1 MNLVKNN
8 LMSPSA
14 NVFDSLFDD
23 FFNSGF
29 SMGNSLQPRFTEP
42 MVNITELKDSFKIE
56 LAVPGVKKEAIQLEV
71 DNDRLIVSATED
83 KNSEKADKNFSKK
96 EFDYESFSKSF
107 YLPESVDVNKI
118 NAAFKHGILII
129 ELKKKEEAI
138 DNGPQHIEIK

>member
-14 NVFDSLFDD
+14 NVFDGLFDD

-29 SMGNSLQPRFTEP
+29 SNGNSLQPRFTEP
-42 MVNITELKDSFKIE
+42 MVNISETKDSFKIE

-71 DNDRLIVSATED
+71 EKDRLIVSATEE
-83 KNSEKADKNFSKK
+83 KNSEKTDDNFSKK
-96 EFDYESFSKSF
+96 EFYYGSFNKSF
-107 YLPESVDVNKI
+107 YIPESVDVKKI
-118 NAAFKHGILII
+118 NASFKQGILII